1 MSNDIII
8 KTAVDINNEY
18 MLHLHRELWRLHEI
32 LEKHKI
38 AYEESVWV
46 VQAFCGMGG
55 MGERDCLLM
64 GMGGWVVQAF
74 CGMGGLFIDG
84 YGWSCC

>member
-18 MLHLHRELWRLHEI
+18 MLHLHRELWRLREI

-38 AYEESVWV
+38 VYEENVWV
-46 VQAFCGMGG
+46 DKAFCRCEMK
-55 MGERDCLLM
+55 DIYL
-64 GMGGWVVQAF
+64 
-74 CGMGGLFIDG
+74 
-84 YGWSCC
+84 

>member
-18 MLHLHRELWRLHEI
+18 MLDLHREFWRLREI

-38 AYEESVWV
+38 VYEENVW
-46 VQAFCGMGG
+46 A
-55 MGERDCLLM
+55 D
-64 GMGGWVVQAF
+64 W
-74 CGMGGLFIDG
+74 
-84 YGWSCC
+84 